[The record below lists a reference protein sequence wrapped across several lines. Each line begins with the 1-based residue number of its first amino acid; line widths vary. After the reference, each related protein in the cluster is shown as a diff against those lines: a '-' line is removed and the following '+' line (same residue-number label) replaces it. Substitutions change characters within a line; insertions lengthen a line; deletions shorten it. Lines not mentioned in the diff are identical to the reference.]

1 MYDGEYGRWKLKK
14 NDEYG
19 EDVPQRT
26 RRDDGGGDGEHA
38 AALVSRCNAVPMG
51 IESARRGGKDLVEA
65 AVGVVEAVD
74 MFGAVVGDIVT
85 VSPPFLD

>member
-1 MYDGEYGRWKLKK
+1 
-14 NDEYG
+14 
-19 EDVPQRT
+19 
-26 RRDDGGGDGEHA
+26 
-38 AALVSRCNAVPMG
+38 MG